1 VTWQQV
7 SLQIALR
14 VATGLGALLAIV
26 SVLKI
31 SLALG

>member
-1 VTWQQV
+1 MQIT
-7 SLQIALR
+7 LQIALR
-14 VATGLGALLAIV
+14 VAAGLGALVAIV